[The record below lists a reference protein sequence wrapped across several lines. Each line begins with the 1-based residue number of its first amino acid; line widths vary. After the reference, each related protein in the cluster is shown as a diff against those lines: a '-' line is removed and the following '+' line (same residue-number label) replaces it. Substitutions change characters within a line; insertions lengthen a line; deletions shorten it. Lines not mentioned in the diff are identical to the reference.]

1 MPDTPEHLARD
12 GPPPRRRGRLLPVA
26 LVAALVVIVVA
37 AGVILDDDGTGDDAA
52 ATGTTGST
60 APPTT
65 TTSTTTTAPPAPPTT
80 AAAPPPPAPAPAA
93 GAALCIGD
101 SVMLGASPAYLNTLS
116 MCGTVDAEQSRQF
129 SGAPAAVAA
138 HAPYPSV
145 VVVHLGNNVTV
156 DRGDVDAVMSQ
167 LGGVPR
173 VVFVTVQLR
182 GTRSWES
189 QANGEIHPA
198 SASRAASASGLVV
211 MARSATPTWRSRTG
225 RPPPTVTPTT
235 PAATASTC
243 RRPGA
248 PSTRPRSPP
257 PSEPRPGQAEL
268 GDGARSAG
276 MGGAESRQLRLCRQ

>member
-1 MPDTPEHLARD
+1 MPDTPEHLARH

-52 ATGTTGST
+52 ATGPASSSTTERPTTTTSPSTTSTT
-60 APPTT
+60 APPT

-80 AAAPPPPAPAPAA
+80 AASAPPPPAPAPAA

-138 HAPYPSV
+138 HAPYPSA
-145 VVVHLGNNVTV
+145 VVVHLGNNGTV

-182 GTRSWES
+182 GTRSWEA
-189 QANGEIHPA
+189 QANGEI
-198 SASRAASASGLVV
+198 RAASERYSNVAIADWKAASDGHPDYT
-211 MARSATPTWRSRTG
+211 RSDGIHMSPAGGP
-225 RPPPTVTPTT
+225 VY
-235 PAATASTC
+235 AATIA
-243 RRPGA
+243 A
-248 PSTRPRSPP
+248 
-257 PSEPRPGQAEL
+257 AL
-268 GDGARSAG
+268 
-276 MGGAESRQLRLCRQ
+276 